1 MTKKR
6 NRLTTSARPVE
17 AMVELDAAEA
27 VKVNGG
33 AAASSGPNPPVF
45 GLWLPGHHPVFGVV
59 VNPKKHHHKK
69 PPFFGVPVHP

>member
-17 AMVELDAAEA
+17 AIVELDAAEA
-27 VKVNGG
+27 AKVNGG
-33 AAASSGPNPPVF
+33 ATTSSGGAPLF
-45 GLWLPGHHPVFGVV
+45 GIGPIGGGHVFGVIV
-59 VNPKKHHHKK
+59 KPPKKHHHKK